1 MLRYVIICCPSLTKL
16 HRYLPLSK
24 LNFSFG
30 RGTMTVTMTMNELF
44 LHYWHYCASLVS
56 PTSMW
61 FCILAS
67 HTCSEK
73 VNYAWLD
80 FILPFP
86 NIPFVSVYGAICWES
101 STLNDLTKFAALAQP
116 RFWRENESP
125 HSQGFSPEGS
135 NPRKNLVEH
144 RGWMRRD
151 QRSGLAL
158 PRHNA
163 FGEICLK

>member
-1 MLRYVIICCPSLTKL
+1 M
-16 HRYLPLSK
+16 LSK
-24 LNFSFG
+24 PNKITPIPTALKIKF
-30 RGTMTVTMTMNELF
+30 F
-44 LHYWHYCASLVS
+44 LWPRNHDCDYDYEWTIPALL
-56 PTSMW
+56 TLLWFMW

-67 HTCSEK
+67 HLCSEK

-80 FILPFP
+80 FILSFP
-86 NIPFVSVYGAICWES
+86 NIPFASVYGAICWES